1 MLEVLENVFV
11 KLLETKE
18 FINDNM
24 KEVSEIKNPRGEE
37 VTQFVVFA

>member
-11 KLLETKE
+11 KLPETKE
-18 FINDNM
+18 FINDSM
-24 KEVSEIKNPRGEE
+24 KEVSERKNPTGEE